1 MYKIKITNKTL
12 NIFFIFSFQI
22 LLNSV
27 QSSDS
32 YTLQENTSL
41 ISLNGEVIYI
51 TDSSNEIKKLDSS
64 VFQNHNSTI
73 IKNKEILNINNTA
86 FIIFGLNDELVI

>member
-1 MYKIKITNKTL
+1 MMYKIKITNKTL

-41 ISLNGEVIYI
+41 ISFNGEVIYI
-51 TDSSNEIKKLDSS
+51 TDSSNEIK
-64 VFQNHNSTI
+64 N
-73 IKNKEILNINNTA
+73 
-86 FIIFGLNDELVI
+86 